1 MFVFLSVGTNLPPIE
16 APPKAPVEH
25 KTLAHA
31 LSRAATS
38 GALELGT
45 SASSSVIASQSSVSG
60 MMGTVLKSYAI
71 VQDKIGDARL
81 TQDAAIKKGFLQVWQ
96 QTMAQDIQAAV
107 KSRQGVRTAR

>member
-1 MFVFLSVGTNLPPIE
+1 
-16 APPKAPVEH
+16 
-25 KTLAHA
+25 
-31 LSRAATS
+31 
-38 GALELGT
+38 
-45 SASSSVIASQSSVSG
+45 